1 MKERSLYNDE
11 FERQLREK
19 ADQFKMYPSDKVW
32 NEVHQS
38 LHARKKRFV
47 VGMSFLIGGILFIAG
62 KQLIFPAHNAQSKLT
77 TAKINT
83 IPKPAET
90 ASLPSFTAGSFEK
103 ASTTASADRVNSDDN
118 QNTPASFV
126 LRSGFSSDNQGIV
139 SGDIQES
146 IPEKMQ
152 SSSRLKSIKPAE
164 ENITATTTTQLDL
177 VELKESMLSPV
188 NNITDNPVTIDKT
201 ASQFSHNH
209 NDRFSWEIYATPT
222 FNTHY
227 LSGISYRSMV
237 QAIPT
242 APIMVVHIANVNGF
256 VDNTPVLGYNVGGN
270 ILYRISKN
278 ISLKAGLEFSFS
290 RYYLNTYNS
299 NPGQASA
306 TLSSYFG
313 YVADSLSTVANG
325 GGSINKNPER
335 FQNKYY
341 QLSVPVGVDV
351 KVLGKSKFQLHLG
364 ATLQPSYLLNTD
376 AYVLS
381 DDYSSYTKDPSA
393 YRRWNLI
400 AGAEAYISYGVG
412 KIRWEIGPQVRY
424 QIFSTYKNSYPL
436 QENMLNYGIR
446 IGISKSIW

>member
-1 MKERSLYNDE
+1 MKERSIYNDE

-19 ADQFKMYPSDKVW
+19 ADQFKMYPSDRVW

-62 KQLIFPAHNAQSKLT
+62 KQLIFPSHNTQSKLI
-77 TAKINT
+77 TAKVNPS
-83 IPKPAET
+83 PKPAET
-90 ASLPSFTAGSFEK
+90 ASLPSFTAGGFEK
-103 ASTTASADRVNSDDN
+103 ASSAATADRSNSDDN
-118 QNTPASFV
+118 QNTSAFFI
-126 LRSGFSSDNQGIV
+126 LRSGRNSDSQADV
-139 SGDIQES
+139 QES
-146 IPEKMQ
+146 VPEKMQ
-152 SSSRLKSIKPAE
+152 SSSRLKPIKPAG
-164 ENITATTTTQLDL
+164 ENISATTTTQLDL
-177 VELKESMLSPV
+177 VKLKESMISPV
-188 NNITDNPVTIDKT
+188 NNSAENPVMIEK
-201 ASQFSHNH
+201 AVSQISRNH
-209 NDRFSWEIYATPT
+209 NDRFSWEIYAAPT

-227 LSGISYRSMV
+227 LSGISYRSLA
-237 QAIPT
+237 QAAPT

-270 ILYRISKN
+270 ILYRISRN

-313 YVADSLSTVANG
+313 YVADSLTTLANG

-341 QLSVPVGVDV
+341 QLSVPIGVDM
-351 KVLGKSKFQLHLG
+351 KVLGKSKFQVHLG

-381 DDYSSYTKDPSA
+381 EDFSSYTKDPSA

>member
-11 FERQLREK
+11 FERQLKEK

-62 KQLIFPAHNAQSKLT
+62 KQLIFPSHSTQTKLAI
-77 TAKINT
+77 AKINT
-83 IPKPAET
+83 SPKPAET

-103 ASTTASADRVNSDDN
+103 SSASGSADRSNTGDN
-118 QNTPASFV
+118 QNASASFI
-126 LRSGFSSDNQGIV
+126 LRSGPTSDKPGTI
-139 SGDIQES
+139 SGEVQES
-146 IPEKMQ
+146 ISEKIQ
-152 SSSRLKSIKPAE
+152 SSSRLKAVKPAE
-164 ENITATTTTQLDL
+164 ENNSASATTKLDL
-177 VELKESMLSPV
+177 VELKESMITPV
-188 NNITDNPVTIDKT
+188 NNSTENPVTIEKT
-201 ASQFSHNH
+201 ASQLSHNH
-209 NDRFSWEIYATPT
+209 NDRFSWEIYAAPT

-227 LSGISYRSMV
+227 LNGISYRSLV
-237 QAIPT
+237 QAVPT

-341 QLSVPVGVDV
+341 QLSVPVGVDM
-351 KVLGKSKFQLHLG
+351 KVLGKSKFQVHLG

-381 DDYSSYTKDPSA
+381 EDFSSYTKDPGA

-424 QIFSTYKNSYPL
+424 QIFSSYKNSYPL